1 MDLDQQIQE
10 LIQQAPNDG
19 ATPAAVEAIA
29 PALKQ
34 IAEQLQHPQ
43 YYILQTLEQR
53 WAMTTLNHQAQPELQ
68 KNVVYAYA
76 DLKDALASPVA
87 KDPQIMAFPVLVTH
101 ILFQMVAM
109 TTVDSVIF
117 FEFSGNL
124 NAGTE
129 VTRANVQELV
139 QLYLKGVQGF
149 FSVPPDIA

>member
-1 MDLDQQIQE
+1 MDLDQQIQA
-10 LIQQAPNDG
+10 LIQQAPKDG
-19 ATPAAVEAIA
+19 ATPAAVKAIA

-34 IAEQLQHPQ
+34 IAGQLRHPQ

-53 WAMTTLNHQAQPELQ
+53 WAMTALNHRAQPDLQ

-109 TTVDSVIF
+109 TTVDSIIF
-117 FEFSGNL
+117 FEISGNL

-139 QLYLKGVQGF
+139 QLYLKGAQGF
-149 FSVPPDIA
+149 SNVPPDIA

>member
-1 MDLDQQIQE
+1 MDLDQQIQD
-10 LIQQAPNDG
+10 LIQQAPKDG

-34 IAEQLQHPQ
+34 IAGQLRHPQ

-53 WAMTTLNHQAQPELQ
+53 WAMTALNHRTQADLQ

-87 KDPQIMAFPVLVTH
+87 KDPQIMAFPVMVTH

-109 TTVDSVIF
+109 TAVDSIIF
-117 FEFSGNL
+117 FEVSGNL
-124 NAGTE
+124 NTGTE

-139 QLYLKGVQGF
+139 QLYLKGAQGF
-149 FSVPPDIA
+149 SELPPDIA

>member
-1 MDLDQQIQE
+1 MDLDQQIQD
-10 LIQQAPNDG
+10 LIQQAPQDG

-34 IAEQLQHPQ
+34 IAGQLKHPQ

-53 WAMTTLNHQAQPELQ
+53 WAMTALNHRSEPTRQ

-76 DLKDALASPVA
+76 DLKDAQASPIA

-109 TTVDSVIF
+109 TTVDSIVF
-117 FEFSGNL
+117 FETSGNL
-124 NAGTE
+124 HAGTE
-129 VTRANVQELV
+129 VTRVNVQELV
-139 QLYLKGVQGF
+139 QLYLKAAQGV
-149 FSVPPDIA
+149 SSLPPDIA